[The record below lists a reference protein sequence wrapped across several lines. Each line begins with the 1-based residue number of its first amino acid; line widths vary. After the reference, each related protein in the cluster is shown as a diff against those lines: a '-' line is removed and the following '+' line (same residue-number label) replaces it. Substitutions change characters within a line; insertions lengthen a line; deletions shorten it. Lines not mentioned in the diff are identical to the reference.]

1 MGNRSMSLCGIV
13 GSMLAAAAIAQPAPG
28 GAVAETATRERRR
41 TPVVE
46 VFEQTRDAVV
56 NIAATQVVEMDSR
69 FGWLEQFFNM
79 PAPGRRPQRYER
91 TNLGSGFILHP
102 DGYIITNGHVAA
114 RAARLKIVFAD
125 GVEHEAEPVAI
136 DETHDLAVLRVAD
149 LGNRPAIKLG
159 RSDDLMIGE
168 SVIAIGNPLGYQ
180 HTVTAG
186 IISATD
192 RTIKLSEDV
201 SYEGL
206 IQTDTSINPGN
217 SGGPLLNILGEVIG
231 INTAI
236 RGDAQNIGFAI
247 PVDFLRKLLPEMLS
261 IEHRKRLEIG
271 LRLSWRGQPTIV
283 EASGPAAA
291 AGVEAGDLLLGLN
304 GKPVVSDVDFYIR
317 LQAIGG
323 DDRLRLEL
331 ERGGQRVTAT
341 IAPKSIPIPD
351 GAELLRQKFGLTVR
365 LLTQEQAR
373 QLDVDGRLLIT
384 AVERG
389 SPAARAGFAPGL
401 IIFQIGKHFPTD
413 LDDVG
418 LLLEKVKRGDKVT
431 FNVYEVQ
438 RMFIRALTGSL
449 VAR

>member
-1 MGNRSMSLCGIV
+1 MNLAAWLCSIG
-13 GSMLAAAAIAQPAPG
+13 LAAALGQPTAG
-28 GAVAETATRERRR
+28 GAAAEGTSRERRR

-46 VFEQTRDAVV
+46 VFENTRDAVV
-56 NIAATQVVEMDSR
+56 NIAATQVVEMDAR
-69 FGWLEQFFNM
+69 FGWLEQFFNV

-102 DGYIITNGHVAA
+102 EGYIVTNGHVAA
-114 RAARLKIVFAD
+114 RAARLRIVFAD

-136 DETHDLAVLRVAD
+136 DESHDLAVLRVEN
-149 LGNRPAIKLG
+149 LGQRPAIRLG

-180 HTVTAG
+180 HTVTSG

-192 RTIKLSEDV
+192 RKITLGENV

-247 PVDFLRKLLPEMLS
+247 PVDSLRKLLPEMLS
-261 IEHRKRLEIG
+261 IEHRKRLEVG
-271 LRLSWRGQPTIV
+271 LRLSWRGPPTIV

-291 AGVEAGDLLLGLN
+291 AGVEPGDLLLSMN
-304 GKPVVSDVDFYIR
+304 DKSVVSDVDFYIQ
-317 LQAIGG
+317 LQAIGPQ
-323 DDRLRLEL
+323 DRLQLEL
-331 ERGGQRVTAT
+331 QRNGRRMIAT
-341 IAPKSIPIPD
+341 LAPQSIPIPD
-351 GAELLRQKFGLTVR
+351 GAELLRQKFGLAVR
-365 LLTQEQAR
+365 LLTPEQAQ

-401 IIFQIGKHFPTD
+401 IIFQIGKHFPAD

-418 LLLEKVKRGDKVT
+418 LLLEKVKRGEKVT
-431 FNVYEVQ
+431 LNVYEVQ
-438 RMFIRALTGSL
+438 RMFIRVLTGSL